1 MSTHRLFFLLC
12 ILLYSLSM
20 TGCAGLLP
28 EIKKTTKS
36 PWKTFSEAKKS
47 FDLIVPEKTTKEEL
61 KLLGFDP
68 FETPNVKLITYLDI
82 LERFVPN
89 QAVQLEHLHPQVRA
103 CLEVKEACL
112 GYEVKPSNLQ
122 SKRYGNAVLD
132 LLNFRRK
139 TMTSGWR
146 FDAIIVLNGDV
157 VIYKIWGGEPNVL
170 EFEDKKNPLG
180 PLQDIGR
187 VFNLDNF

>member
-1 MSTHRLFFLLC
+1 
-12 ILLYSLSM
+12 M

-36 PWKTFSEAKKS
+36 PWKTFGEAKKS

-68 FETPNVKLITYLDI
+68 FETPNVKLITYLDV

-89 QAVQLEHLHPQVRA
+89 QAVQLQHLHPQIRA
-103 CLEVKEACL
+103 CLEAKGACH

-139 TMTSGWR
+139 TITSGWR
-146 FDAIIVLNGDV
+146 FDAIIVLNEEV
-157 VIYKIWGGEPNVL
+157 VIYKLWGGEPNVL

-187 VFNLDNF
+187 VFKIENF